1 MLPGG
6 SNKLYILNSAN
17 KLSPMLFLDGETM
30 NRSPW
35 SWVPTLYFTE
45 GLPYFIVNTISVV
58 ILKDLGTSNGKLAI
72 MTSLLALP
80 WLFKPLWSPLVDT
93 VKSKRW
99 WIIATQLAIA
109 LTVALIAL
117 TLSEHST
124 FTMTL
129 ILFAVTAFASA
140 THDISADGYYMIAL
154 DETRQSAFIGI
165 RNTFYRIAMVFGQGV
180 IVVLAGIIEKYAG
193 NSATAW
199 RITLLLTAGIFALL
213 AFYHSSFLPKA
224 EAQTSVKNENST
236 ELLKNFVTAFISFFT
251 KKGSLAAITFM
262 LLYRFPEALLM
273 KMLYP
278 FFSDPKSSGGLGLD
292 KEAYGMICGSAGV
305 AALLLGGI
313 LGGFY
318 ISRHGLRKSMPMMAL
333 SLTLPCIVYPFLAL
347 VQPESLGLIG
357 LSIAFDQ
364 FGYGF
369 GFTAYTVY
377 MMKFS
382 DGPMKTSHYAI
393 CTGFMAL
400 SAIIPGAIAGYLQ
413 EICGYTGFFALAL
426 LSCAATLGVTRMVT
440 RPSEKALHESGE
452 PRQNR

>member
-1 MLPGG
+1 MP
-6 SNKLYILNSAN
+6 K
-17 KLSPMLFLDGETM
+17 SPF
-30 NRSPW
+30 

-58 ILKDLGTSNGKLAI
+58 MLKDLGISNGRLAM

-80 WLFKPLWSPLVDT
+80 WLFKPLWSPIVDT
-93 VKSKRW
+93 IKSKRW
-99 WIIATQLAIA
+99 WIIATQMTIA
-109 LTVALIAL
+109 LTVAAIAL

-124 FTMTL
+124 FTITL
-129 ILFAVTAFASA
+129 VLFSLTAFASA

-154 DETRQSAFIGI
+154 NERDQSAYIGI
-165 RNTFYRIAMVFGQGV
+165 RSTFYRIAMVFGQGV
-180 IVVLAGIIEKYAG
+180 LIFIAGFIEKYAK
-193 NSATAW
+193 NTAVSW
-199 RITLLLTAGIFALL
+199 KITLVLTAAIMASL
-213 AFYHSSFLPKA
+213 AFYHSNFLPKA
-224 EAQTSVKNENST
+224 EGAANANAESRPK
-236 ELLKNFVTAFISFFT
+236 LLSNFIKAFISFFT
-251 KKGSLAAITFM
+251 KPGCLTAITFM

-278 FFSDPKSSGGLGLD
+278 FFSDPKSSGGLGLG
-292 KEAYGMICGSAGV
+292 KEAYGLICGSAGV
-305 AALLLGGI
+305 AALLFGGI

-318 ISRHGLRKSMPMMAL
+318 ISRHGLRKSMPLMAL

-347 VQPESLGLIG
+347 VQPESLWLIG
-357 LSIAFDQ
+357 FCIAFDQ

-382 DGPMKTSHYAI
+382 DGPLKTSHYAI

-413 EICGYTGFFALAL
+413 EICGYTGFFLLAA
-426 LSCAATLGVTRMVT
+426 LSCAATLAVSRLAVK
-440 RPSEKALHESGE
+440 PWE
-452 PRQNR
+452 